1 MASLHKPI
9 KQTGA
14 VTGVYHQ
21 RLKSAVKVPL
31 KHIQILHLSN

>member
-21 RLKSAVKVPL
+21 HLKSAL
-31 KHIQILHLSN
+31 NWSLR